1 MVNIRNEI
9 KEAFEVRAHEIGF
22 CLDQRWG
29 QYENPYT
36 NNDTALAYNLFKD
49 GWIAANNI
57 RDEEL
62 NGCVVVPAT
71 LSLELAKKRAEY
83 IYQNAKKY
91 LDREYRNLSANQMQL
106 FKERWIESKAVSLQ
120 TDYLLTL
127 EAARENNHE

>member
-9 KEAFEVRAHEIGF
+9 KEAFEVRANEIGF

-49 GWIAANNI
+49 GWTAANNI

-62 NGCVVVPAT
+62 NGFV
-71 LSLELAKKRAEY
+71 
-83 IYQNAKKY
+83 
-91 LDREYRNLSANQMQL
+91 
-106 FKERWIESKAVSLQ
+106 F
-120 TDYLLTL
+120 
-127 EAARENNHE
+127 

>member
-9 KEAFEVRAHEIGF
+9 KEAFEVRANEIGF

-29 QYENPYT
+29 QYENPYI

-62 NGCVVVPAT
+62 NGCVVVPVENLNKAIDAFESIFRDDPT
-71 LSLELAKKRAEY
+71 LALGELLP
-83 IYQNAKKY
+83 IQQ
-91 LDREYRNLSANQMQL
+91 D
-106 FKERWIESKAVSLQ
+106 IKAMV
-120 TDYLLTL
+120 

>member
-9 KEAFEVRAHEIGF
+9 KEAFEVRANEIGF

-49 GWIAANNI
+49 GWTAANNI

-62 NGCVVVPAT
+62 NGCVVVPVEPT
-71 LSLELAKKRAEY
+71 KEMEKVGIGIVGFRARQAY
-83 IYQNAKKY
+83 
-91 LDREYRNLSANQMQL
+91 
-106 FKERWIESKAVSLQ
+106 KAMV
-120 TDYLLTL
+120 
-127 EAARENNHE
+127 EAARSVNHV

>member
-9 KEAFEVRAHEIGF
+9 KEAFEVRANEIGF

-49 GWIAANNI
+49 GWTAANNI

-62 NGCVVVPAT
+62 NGCVVVPVEPTAHMMDCG
-71 LSLELAKKRAEY
+71 SAAKFEHDTVGD
-83 IYQNAKKY
+83 IWN
-91 LDREYRNLSANQMQL
+91 EM
-106 FKERWIESKAVSLQ
+106 
-120 TDYLLTL
+120 L
-127 EAARENNHE
+127 EAARGVNHV